1 MTAGVRIR
9 RATEADAPAIA
20 LAHVDSI
27 RTLGPSYYPP
37 ETVDAWAE
45 GLTPSLYTRAMQQGE
60 AFFVAIGEIDGEQVV
75 LGFSTHRVDDRLDG
89 LAVYVRGRASRQ
101 GIGTSLLRE
110 AEQHARSSG
119 ATTIHIQASLAGVEF
134 WRANGFEEIERVDA
148 PLRSGGSIP
157 CVSMR
162 KQLA

>member
-1 MTAGVRIR
+1 
-9 RATEADAPAIA
+9 
-20 LAHVDSI
+20 
-27 RTLGPSYYPP
+27 
-37 ETVDAWAE
+37 
-45 GLTPSLYTRAMQQGE
+45 MQHGE

-75 LGFSTHRVDDRLDG
+75 LGLSTHRVDDRQDG
-89 LAVYVRGRASRQ
+89 LAVYVRGRATRQ

>member
-9 RATEADAPAIA
+9 RATEADAAAIA
-20 LAHVDSI
+20 LAHVNSI

-37 ETVDAWAE
+37 ELVDAWAA
-45 GLTPSLYTRAMQQGE
+45 GLTPGFYTRAMQHGE

-75 LGFSTHRVDDRLDG
+75 LGFSTHRVDDGQDG

-101 GIGTSLLRE
+101 GIGTSLLLE
-110 AEQHARSSG
+110 AEQHARSGG

-148 PLRSGGSIP
+148 PLMSGGSIP
-157 CVSMR
+157 SVSMR
-162 KQLA
+162 KLLT